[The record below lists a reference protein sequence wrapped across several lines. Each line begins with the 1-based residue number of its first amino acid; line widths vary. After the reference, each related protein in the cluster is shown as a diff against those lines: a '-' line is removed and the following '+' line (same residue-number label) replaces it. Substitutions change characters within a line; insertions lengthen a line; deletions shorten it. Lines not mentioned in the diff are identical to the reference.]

1 MTRPANPAAANFLGG
16 AKSRLL
22 PSSIPFRF
30 FGGAVFFHLAFWC
43 GVVWAAAEIPN
54 FVIGP
59 GRVLAVL
66 HLLTLGVF
74 AATAFGAAFQLLP
87 VATKQPLRAE
97 WPARL
102 VAWLLFPG
110 VALFAAGIAET
121 LHVPAAIGGI
131 LSAAGVMLAGALLA
145 DNLARARGMA
155 SVVAHGW
162 AAVASLFALAV
173 LGFLL
178 VVDQHHGLFASR
190 NGIGATHAI
199 LAVYGFMGMLALGFS
214 YVLVPMFGL
223 APAPPAR
230 AALAS
235 CALAVAGLVLGAGG
249 ALLGEPAV
257 LAAAAAAGLGAVAL
271 HLRLMAGAM
280 KARMRKRLGPSF
292 LLVRIAWACL
302 PASLIL
308 GALMALDLWPW
319 RAPALFGAVVLLGW
333 LLTFV
338 LGMLQR
344 IVPFLASMHASGPGR
359 APPLVSNL
367 TAEGPLAIHRYCHFA
382 AVAGLMAGIA
392 GDWPI
397 VIQVSGAIGAAGAA
411 AFVWFFVGALVRM
424 RNAAR

>member
-1 MTRPANPAAANFLGG
+1 MNRTAKPAAANFLGG

-22 PSSIPFRF
+22 PASIPFRF
-30 FGGAVFFHLAFWC
+30 FAGAVFFHFAFWL
-43 GVVWAAAEIPN
+43 GVIWAAPEIPN

-110 VALFAAGIAET
+110 LILFAPGMAEM
-121 LHVPAAIGGI
+121 LHIPAALGA
-131 LSAAGVMLAGALLA
+131 LLAASGVVLASALLA
-145 DNLARARGMA
+145 DNLSRARGMA
-155 SVVAHGW
+155 GVIAHGW
-162 AAVASLFALAV
+162 AAMASLATIAA
-173 LGFLL
+173 LGFVL
-178 VVDQHHGLFASR
+178 VVDQYHGILASR
-190 NGIGATHAI
+190 LGFGAAHAI

-223 APAPPAR
+223 APAPPER
-230 AALAS
+230 AQ
-235 CALAVAGLVLGAGG
+235 
-249 ALLGEPAV
+249 LLSFA
-257 LAAAAAAGLGAVAL
+257 LAAAGLAFGVAGALSGEPWLIAAGSAAGLGAVGL
-271 HLRLMAGAM
+271 HLRLMAAAM
-280 KARMRKRLGPSF
+280 QARMRKRLGPSF
-292 LLVRIAWACL
+292 LLVRAAWACL
-302 PASLIL
+302 PLSLIL

-319 RAPALFGAVVLLGW
+319 HGPALFGALALLGW

-344 IVPFLASMHASGPGR
+344 IVPFLASMHAGAPGR
-359 APPLVSNL
+359 APPLVSSL
-367 TAEGPLAIHRYCHFA
+367 TAETPLAVHRYCHFA
-382 AVAGLMAGIA
+382 AVAGVVAGIA

-397 VIQVSGAIGAAGAA
+397 VIEAAGAVGALGAA
-411 AFVWFFVGALVRM
+411 AFAWFFIGTMARI
-424 RNAAR
+424 RRAA

>member
-1 MTRPANPAAANFLGG
+1 MKPPGKPAAAYFLGG

-22 PSSIPFRF
+22 PASIPLRF
-30 FGGAVFFHLAFWC
+30 FGGAVFFHLAFWL
-43 GVVWAAAEIPN
+43 GVVWTAPEIPN

-110 VALFAAGIAET
+110 IALFAVGIAET
-121 LHVPAAIGGI
+121 LQIPALLGGF

-155 SVVAHGW
+155 SVVVHGW
-162 AAVASLFALAV
+162 AAVASLFALAA

-178 VVDQHHGLFASR
+178 VVDQHHGILADR
-190 NGIGATHAI
+190 NGIVAAHAI

-223 APAPPAR
+223 APAPSTR

-235 CALAVAGLVLGAGG
+235 FAF
-249 ALLGEPAV
+249 
-257 LAAAAAAGLGAVAL
+257 AAAGLALGTIGAVLAQPVILAAGAAAGLCAIAL
-271 HLRLMAGAM
+271 HLRLMAAAM
-280 KARMRKRLGPSF
+280 QARMRKRLGPSF
-292 LLVRIAWACL
+292 LLVRVAWACL
-302 PASLIL
+302 PLSLIL

-319 RAPALFGAVVLLGW
+319 RGPALFGALALLGW
-333 LLTFV
+333 LLTFL

-344 IVPFLASMHASGPGR
+344 IVPFLASMHATGPGR
-359 APPLVSNL
+359 APPLVSSL
-367 TAEGPLAIHRYCHFA
+367 TAGRPLAIHRYCHFA
-382 AVAGLMAGIA
+382 GVAGLIAGIA
-392 GDWPI
+392 GDWPL
-397 VIQVSGAIGAAGAA
+397 VVQVSGAVGAAGAA
-411 AFVWFFVGALVRM
+411 AFAWFFTGTLARM
-424 RNAAR
+424 RRAP

>member
-1 MTRPANPAAANFLGG
+1 LPWPASFSAPAA
-16 AKSRLL
+16 
-22 PSSIPFRF
+22 RF
-30 FGGAVFFHLAFWC
+30 
-43 GVVWAAAEIPN
+43 
-54 FVIGP
+54 
-59 GRVLAVL
+59 
-66 HLLTLGVF
+66 
-74 AATAFGAAFQLLP
+74 
-87 VATKQPLRAE
+87 
-97 WPARL
+97 
-102 VAWLLFPG
+102 
-110 VALFAAGIAET
+110 
-121 LHVPAAIGGI
+121 
-131 LSAAGVMLAGALLA
+131 S
-145 DNLARARGMA
+145 
-155 SVVAHGW
+155 
-162 AAVASLFALAV
+162 
-173 LGFLL
+173 
-178 VVDQHHGLFASR
+178 
-190 NGIGATHAI
+190 
-199 LAVYGFMGMLALGFS
+199 
-214 YVLVPMFGL
+214 
-223 APAPPAR
+223 
-230 AALAS
+230 
-235 CALAVAGLVLGAGG
+235 
-249 ALLGEPAV
+249 
-257 LAAAAAAGLGAVAL
+257 AAAAAGLGAVAL

>member
-1 MTRPANPAAANFLGG
+1 MNRPANPAAASFLGG

-22 PSSIPFRF
+22 PASIPLRY
-30 FGGAVFFHLAFWC
+30 FGGAVFFHLAFWL
-43 GVVWAAAEIPN
+43 GVVWAAPEIPN
-54 FVIGP
+54 FAIGP

-110 VALFAAGIAET
+110 IVLFAVGIAET
-121 LHVPAAIGGI
+121 LHIPAALGGV
-131 LSAAGVMLAGALLA
+131 LSAAGVMLAGVLLA

-155 SVVAHGW
+155 SVVVHGW
-162 AAVASLFALAV
+162 VAVASLFAIAA

-178 VVDQHHGLFASR
+178 VVDQHHGILASR
-190 NGIGATHAI
+190 NGIGAAHAI

-223 APAPPAR
+223 APAPSTR

-235 CALAVAGLVLGAGG
+235 FAF
-249 ALLGEPAV
+249 
-257 LAAAAAAGLGAVAL
+257 AAAGLALGVIGAVLAQPVILAAGAAAGLCAIAL
-271 HLRLMAGAM
+271 HLRLMAAAM
-280 KARMRKRLGPSF
+280 QARMRKRLGPSF
-292 LLVRIAWACL
+292 VLVRIAWACL
-302 PASLIL
+302 PLSLIL

-319 RAPALFGAVVLLGW
+319 RGPALFGALALLGW
-333 LLTFV
+333 LLTFL

-359 APPLVSNL
+359 APPLVSSL
-367 TAEGPLAIHRYCHFA
+367 TAERPLEIHRYCHFA
-382 AVAGLMAGIA
+382 AVTGLIAGIA
-392 GDWPI
+392 GDWPLVVQI
-397 VIQVSGAIGAAGAA
+397 SGAAGAAGAA
-411 AFVWFFVGALVRM
+411 AFAWFFIGTLARM
-424 RNAAR
+424 RRAP

>member
-1 MTRPANPAAANFLGG
+1 MSGPTKPAAANFLGG

-43 GVVWAAAEIPN
+43 GIVWAAPEISN

-110 VALFAAGIAET
+110 VALLAVGIAET
-121 LHVPAAIGGI
+121 LHLPAAAGGI
-131 LSAAGVMLAGALLA
+131 LSAAGVMLAGVLLA

-162 AAVASLFALAV
+162 AAVASLFALAI

-178 VVDQHHGLFASR
+178 VIDQHHGLFADR
-190 NGIGATHAI
+190 RGVGVAHAI

-223 APAPPAR
+223 APAPSTR
-230 AALAS
+230 AALTS
-235 CALAVAGLVLGAGG
+235 CALAAAGLALGAAGALFGEPAILGAG
-249 ALLGEPAV
+249 
-257 LAAAAAAGLGAVAL
+257 AAAGLGAAGL
-271 HLRLMAGAM
+271 HLRLMAGAL

-292 LLVRIAWACL
+292 LLIRIAWACF
-302 PASLIL
+302 PASLAL

-319 RAPALFGAVVLLGW
+319 HAPALFGAVALLGW

-359 APPLVSNL
+359 APPLVSTL
-367 TAEGPLAIHRYCHFA
+367 TAEGPLAIHRYCHLA
-382 AVAGLMAGIA
+382 AVPALAAGIA

-397 VIQVSGAIGAAGAA
+397 LIRASGAVGAAGAA
-411 AFVWFFVGALVRM
+411 AFAWFFVGALARM
-424 RNAAR
+424 RAAAR

>member
-1 MTRPANPAAANFLGG
+1 MNRPAKPAAANFLGG

-22 PSSIPFRF
+22 PASIPLRY
-30 FGGAVFFHLAFWC
+30 FGGAVLFHFAFWL
-43 GVVWAAAEIPN
+43 GVVWAAPEVPD

-110 VALFAAGIAET
+110 IVLFAVGIAEA
-121 LHVPAAIGGI
+121 LHTPAALGGL

-155 SVVAHGW
+155 SVVVHGW
-162 AAVASLFALAV
+162 AAVASLFALAA

-178 VVDQHHGLFASR
+178 VVDQHHGLLADR
-190 NGIGATHAI
+190 NGIGAAHAI
-199 LAVYGFMGMLALGFS
+199 LAIYGFMGMLALGFS

-223 APAPPAR
+223 APAPSTR
-230 AALAS
+230 AAMAS
-235 CALAVAGLVLGAGG
+235 SALAAAGLALGVAG
-249 ALLGEPAV
+249 ALLAQPLIMAV
-257 LAAAAAAGLGAVAL
+257 GAAAGLGAIVL
-271 HLRLMAGAM
+271 HLRLMAAAM
-280 KARMRKRLGPSF
+280 RARMRKRLGPSF

-302 PASLIL
+302 PLSLIL

-319 RAPALFGAVVLLGW
+319 RGPALFGALALLGW
-333 LLTFV
+333 LLTFL

-359 APPLVSNL
+359 APPLVSSL
-367 TAEGPLAIHRYCHFA
+367 TAERPLAIHRYCHFA
-382 AVAGLMAGIA
+382 AVAGLIAGIA

-397 VIQVSGAIGAAGAA
+397 VVQVAGAVGAAGAA
-411 AFVWFFVGALVRM
+411 AFAWFFIGTLARM
-424 RNAAR
+424 RRAP

>member
-1 MTRPANPAAANFLGG
+1 MNRPVKPAAANFLGG

-22 PSSIPFRF
+22 PASIPFRF
-30 FGGAVFFHLAFWC
+30 FAGAVFFHLAFWL
-43 GVVWAAAEIPN
+43 GVVWVAEEVPN

-110 VALFAAGIAET
+110 IVLFAVGIAET
-121 LHVPAAIGGI
+121 LHIPV
-131 LSAAGVMLAGALLA
+131 AAGGFLAAAGIMLAGALLA
-145 DNLARARGMA
+145 DNLARARGMV

-162 AAVASLFALAV
+162 AAVASLFALAA

-178 VVDQHHGLFASR
+178 VVDQHHGLFADR
-190 NGIGATHAI
+190 NGIGVAHAI

-223 APAPPAR
+223 APAPSTR
-230 AALAS
+230 AAMVS
-235 CALAVAGLVLGAGG
+235 FALAVAGLALGVAG

-257 LAAAAAAGLGAVAL
+257 LVAGAAAGVGAIAL
-271 HLRLMAGAM
+271 HLRLMASAM
-280 KARMRKRLGPSF
+280 HARMRKRLGPSF

-302 PASLIL
+302 PLSLIL

-319 RAPALFGAVVLLGW
+319 RAPALFGALALLGW
-333 LLTFV
+333 LLTFI

-367 TAEGPLAIHRYCHFA
+367 TAETPLAIHRYCHFA
-382 AVAGLMAGIA
+382 AVAGLVAGIA
-392 GDWPI
+392 ADWPL
-397 VIQVSGAIGAAGAA
+397 VIQVAGAIGAAGAA
-411 AFVWFFVGALVRM
+411 AFAWFFIGAIARM